1 MAASVSEVYPF
12 FAPTV
17 GALCAFLAGSNTV
30 SNLMLSQYQYSVA
43 QALGVSGTTMVA
55 AQSVGAAAGN
65 MIAIHNVVA
74 ASATVGV
81 MGREGLTLRRTIL
94 PTIYYVVVAGMLTI
108 ISMYVLKIGEL
119 ECQCVACWR
128 WAKIQRKIELHKL
141 RLTMDIVLTALQSGL
156 ASLASYL
163 AAHVLLCLV
172 PAFFIAGALSA
183 LVPQQSI
190 VRFLGPAA
198 PKWVAYPAAAG
209 AGSLLAVCSCTVQP
223 LFAGIYSKGAG
234 LGPAITFMFFA
245 PAANILAL
253 SYTGVAL
260 GADFAVARLVLSLV
274 FGIGIGMIMAL
285 IFHRSDAVRLDNAAA
300 FAGGEGISRQTLIFL
315 GALVVLLVGGTLKL
329 DFLTTPLLRFEQPWI
344 AAVAAQNVLNLLV
357 PIDLIKGDEG
367 LSVQG
372 VVLIGMLGLIALT
385 AWRGLG
391 KVDEGFNRL
400 TFVALGLI
408 AATLIFAALGIV
420 TNDTGWPL
428 SRRFDAWDRQ
438 QWLWETW
445 RFVKMIFP
453 LLVVGVFIV
462 GVIRI
467 FIRPEW
473 VQAIAG
479 SNSVLA
485 NMAGV
490 VFGVF
495 MYFPT
500 LVEVPIAK
508 MFLSLGMHPGP
519 LIAYLMADPELSLQ
533 SILITSAIIGK
544 LKAWTYVGLVA
555 VFSTLAGLTYGAWTD
570 GTSITTVAFGFV
582 AFIAVLF
589 AALHYMDKRQHAA
602 PAV

>member
-1 MAASVSEVYPF
+1 MD
-12 FAPTV
+12 
-17 GALCAFLAGSNTV
+17 
-30 SNLMLSQYQYSVA
+30 
-43 QALGVSGTTMVA
+43 
-55 AQSVGAAAGN
+55 
-65 MIAIHNVVA
+65 I
-74 ASATVGV
+74 
-81 MGREGLTLRRTIL
+81 
-94 PTIYYVVVAGMLTI
+94 I
-108 ISMYVLKIGEL
+108 IS
-119 ECQCVACWR
+119 
-128 WAKIQRKIELHKL
+128 
-141 RLTMDIVLTALQSGL
+141 ALQSGI

-190 VRFLGPAA
+190 IRFLGPDA
-198 PKWVAYPAAAG
+198 PKYIAYPAAAG

-234 LGPAITFMFFA
+234 LGPAITFLFFA

-260 GADFAVARLVLSLV
+260 GAEFAVARLILSLV

-285 IFHRSDAVRLDNAAA
+285 IFHRSDTVRLDNAAA
-300 FAGGEGISRQTLIFL
+300 FAGGESISRQTLIFL

-329 DFLTTPLLRFEQPWI
+329 DFLTNHLLRYEVPWV
-344 AAVAAQNVLNLLV
+344 AAVAAQKVLNGLV

-367 LSVQG
+367 LSLQG
-372 VVLIGMLGLIALT
+372 VVLIGLLGLIGVT

-391 KVDEGFNRL
+391 KVDDGFNRM
-400 TFVALGLI
+400 TFIALGLI
-408 AATLIFAALGIV
+408 SATLIFAALGIV
-420 TNDTGWPL
+420 ATDTGIVVTLSGRTIVVAVMLASLWPL
-428 SRRFDAWDRQ
+428 SRRFDAWDIQ

-453 LLVVGVFIV
+453 LLIVGVFVV
-462 GVIRI
+462 GVIRL

-479 SNSVLA
+479 SNSVLG

-555 VFSTLAGLTYGAWTD
+555 LFSTLAGLTYGAWTD
-570 GTSITTVAFGFV
+570 GASIGLVAFGFF
-582 AFIAVLF
+582 AFIALLF
-589 AALHYMDKRQHAA
+589 GALYRLDKKQKAAAN
-602 PAV
+602 

>member
-1 MAASVSEVYPF
+1 
-12 FAPTV
+12 
-17 GALCAFLAGSNTV
+17 
-30 SNLMLSQYQYSVA
+30 
-43 QALGVSGTTMVA
+43 
-55 AQSVGAAAGN
+55 
-65 MIAIHNVVA
+65 
-74 ASATVGV
+74 
-81 MGREGLTLRRTIL
+81 
-94 PTIYYVVVAGMLTI
+94 
-108 ISMYVLKIGEL
+108 
-119 ECQCVACWR
+119 
-128 WAKIQRKIELHKL
+128 
-141 RLTMDIVLTALQSGL
+141 MDIVLAALQSGV

-260 GADFAVARLVLSLV
+260 GADFAIARLVLSLV

-285 IFHRSDAVRLDNAAA
+285 IFHRSDTVRLDNAAA
-300 FAGGEGISRQTLIFL
+300 FEGGEGISRHTLIFL
-315 GALVVLLVGGTLKL
+315 GALIVLLVGGTLKL
-329 DFLTTPLLRFEQPWI
+329 DFLTTPLMRVELPWA
-344 AAVAAQNVLNLLV
+344 AAVEIQNALNVLV

-372 VVLIGMLGLIALT
+372 VILIGMLGLIALT

-391 KVDEGFNRL
+391 KVDDGFTRL

-420 TNDTGWPL
+420 TNDTGLVVTLSGRTLVVAAMLVSLWPL
-428 SRRFDAWDRQ
+428 SRRFEAWDIQ

-453 LLVVGVFIV
+453 LLIVGVFAV
-462 GVIRI
+462 GVIRM

-508 MFLSLGMHPGP
+508 MLLSLGMHPGP

-570 GTSITTVAFGFV
+570 GTPISTVALGFV

-589 AALHYMDKRQHAA
+589 GALHYMDKRQHAA
-602 PAV
+602 PAL